1 MPPEAALPHD
11 GVQRQV
17 GQRPGDLPAH
27 VQCRQRRRWRQRAHP
42 PKSIPT
48 VVPMESLTVR
58 PAIEVEAPGPSA
70 RRRPSSI
77 LAFGHDGMHVA
88 MPALGRRRG
97 ISSPSR
103 HDF

>member
-1 MPPEAALPHD
+1 
-11 GVQRQV
+11 
-17 GQRPGDLPAH
+17 
-27 VQCRQRRRWRQRAHP
+27 CRQRRRWCQRAHP

-58 PAIEVEAPGPSA
+58 SAIEVEAPGPGA